1 MEMAQF
7 SSGWRKK
14 NSLFLNLGI
23 NCWNNPFVHRVEWV
37 NKKLINY
44 RRIEFSKG
52 GYG

>member
-14 NSLFLNLGI
+14 FLFLNLGI
-23 NCWNNPFVHRVEWV
+23 NCWNNPLYRVEWV

-44 RRIEFSKG
+44 RKLSFQKEDTVEF
-52 GYG
+52 